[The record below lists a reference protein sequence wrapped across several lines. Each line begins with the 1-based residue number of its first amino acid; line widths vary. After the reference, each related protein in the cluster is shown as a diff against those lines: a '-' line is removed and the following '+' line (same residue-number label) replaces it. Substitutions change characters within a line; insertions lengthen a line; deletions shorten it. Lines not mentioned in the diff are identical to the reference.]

1 MPGVTTG
8 SLDKSGEELRT
19 IARSEED
26 IEEAV
31 VRPSPSARTPSS
43 SDWFKDR
50 FMRRGKR
57 KIGTMESLRAIVTS
71 SGLNLLVV
79 FIPVS
84 WAFHFTNHQNPDD
97 PTSVWPFEVTF
108 AISLLALVP
117 LEKSLEYGGDQIS
130 LYCGKEIGDLIIVTL
145 NNAVEA
151 TLAIILLVKCELRI
165 LQSTIIGVILLHL
178 LLVPGV
184 AFIIGGAKLIYQSL
198 NQHSAQLNHIL
209 LLMGVLT
216 LVLPTAL
223 YATLQNSSQ
232 TDTEISKKLLDLSHV
247 LVIVLLVVYAYSRV
261 FLYNPPGGNNAL
273 RPLPDAPIELIE
285 EERKL
290 LEEEPEVNQW
300 VCIAFL
306 LATIAVMAPTAE
318 WLVDSVDVFNLDTHI
333 QPEFFGLIILP
344 LVSFTADA
352 LLAVGY
358 FIRTTVRYCLG
369 SKPPPTP
376 VAKARSIDISIQFNL
391 FWLPLIILLG
401 WWTNRPITLLFDAFE
416 VAILIGAAVE
426 ATLAIILLVKC
437 EVLTLVLPTALY
449 ATLQNSSQTD
459 TEISKKLLDLSH
471 VLVIVLLVVYAY
483 SRVFLYNPPGGNNA
497 LRPLPDAPI
506 ELIEEERKLLEE
518 EPEVNQWVHGSTAEW
533 LVDSVDVFNLDTHI
547 QPEYLS
553 LPESLP
559 TMANAHSSPFRFFG
573 LIILPLVSF
582 TADALLAVG
591 YFIRTTVR
599 YCLGSKPPPTPV
611 AKARSI
617 DISIQFNLFWLPL
630 IILLGWWTNRPI
642 TLLFDAFEVAILIG
656 ACFLVNFVTADA
668 KTNWA
673 EGATMV
679 SFYIMIA
686 ILTAWFYVGN
696 TAITDLLQ
704 GGKCVESG

>member
-1 MPGVTTG
+1 MPGVATNL
-8 SLDKSGEELRT
+8 LDKSEKGSGESRRGTTSHVRAASSDSAEDIR
-19 IARSEED
+19 IDFAPRDEEYRSDED
-26 IEEAV
+26 IEEGA
-31 VRPSPSARTPSS
+31 VRPSLSARTPSGGS
-43 SDWFKDR
+43 VDWFKDR

-71 SGLNLLVV
+71 SGLNLLVI

-108 AISLLALVP
+108 AVSLLALVP

-198 NQHSAQLNHIL
+198 NEHSAQLNHIL

-223 YATLQNSSQ
+223 YSTLKNSGEVDS
-232 TDTEISKKLLDLSHV
+232 EISKKLLDLSHI
-247 LVIVLLVVYAYSRV
+247 LAIILLVVYAFSRV
-261 FLYNPPGGNNAL
+261 FLYNPPGENNAL

-306 LATIAVMAPTAE
+306 FATIAVMAPTAE
-318 WLVDSVDVFNLDTHI
+318 WLVDSVDVVKLDTHI
-333 QPEFFGLIILP
+333 EPEFFGLIILP
-344 LVSFTADA
+344 LASFTADA

-358 FIRTTVRYCLG
+358 FIQTTVRYFLG
-369 SKPPPTP
+369 WKPPPAQ
-376 VAKARSIDISIQFNL
+376 VAKARSIDISIQ
-391 FWLPLIILLG
+391 
-401 WWTNRPITLLFDAFE
+401 PITLLFDAFE
-416 VAILIGAAVE
+416 VAV
-426 ATLAIILLVKC
+426 
-437 EVLTLVLPTALY
+437 
-449 ATLQNSSQTD
+449 
-459 TEISKKLLDLSH
+459 
-471 VLVIVLLVVYAY
+471 
-483 SRVFLYNPPGGNNA
+483 
-497 LRPLPDAPI
+497 
-506 ELIEEERKLLEE
+506 
-518 EPEVNQWVHGSTAEW
+518 
-533 LVDSVDVFNLDTHI
+533 
-547 QPEYLS
+547 
-553 LPESLP
+553 
-559 TMANAHSSPFRFFG
+559 
-573 LIILPLVSF
+573 
-582 TADALLAVG
+582 
-591 YFIRTTVR
+591 
-599 YCLGSKPPPTPV
+599 
-611 AKARSI
+611 
-617 DISIQFNLFWLPL
+617 
-630 IILLGWWTNRPI
+630 
-642 TLLFDAFEVAILIG
+642 LIG

-686 ILTAWFYVGN
+686 ITAWFYVGN
-696 TAITDLLQ
+696 TTIAELLQ
-704 GGKCVESG
+704 GGKCVESS